1 MLYCICSVTH
11 LRVSMW
17 YLILLVALSDSIRGT
32 DILFLFKCGFAFKA
46 GLGHLSWNNSGG
58 STIVPAVQ
66 LAKSHARSPRALSRG
81 ETSVLV
87 LDFPYSRLTIA
98 NLASPPRRA
107 PCGVWSTQPRPM
119 PGCWPIA
126 LPYPR

>member
-1 MLYCICSVTH
+1 MRLGIRAKLFGGFGAV
-11 LRVSMW
+11 
-17 YLILLVALSDSIRGT
+17 LILLGIVAAVGYRNTVQST
-32 DILFLFKCGFAFKA
+32 AEFADLYENRFQ
-46 GLGHLSWNNSGG
+46 
-58 STIVPAVQ
+58 PAVQ

-107 PCGVWSTQPRPM
+107 PCGVWPTQPRPM

-126 LPYPR
+126 LPYPHRN